1 MNQVLL
7 GTLTL
12 QPRRQLLA
20 EGRRLPLGRR
30 ALDILSVLAEAR
42 GEIVTKDEILAAV
55 WPGVIVE
62 ENAIQVHVAAL
73 RKALGPEAL
82 RLSTVRGVGYRLE
95 VPAQPSPGIERREQ
109 KSVAILPFANL
120 TGDPANAY
128 LCEGIARELT
138 TIISRQSDLKVP
150 SWQSAFILG
159 SRNINIRAAAR
170 QLGVETVVEGWVK
183 REGDNVRVSAELID
197 ADSGFH
203 IWSGQFDAEIG
214 EVFRLDGDLA
224 SSIAGAL
231 QTCLETARPATSNA
245 EALDCYLKG
254 MSLRS
259 KAWSGD
265 RFDEVRAHFRRAVD
279 LDGNFAKAC
288 AALSQTSASYVIMG
302 IGGTQHL
309 DDAKRMAARA
319 LALDPALIE
328 GHIAMANVSLIIG
341 DWRAAED
348 HSGLEDVCPVR
359 ATFCTVAGH
368 LDQATRYLEAT
379 LANDPLCSVNMTAN
393 SVHAWLRGDLDQAV
407 ERMTF
412 AIANGFGARQP
423 PASIILAEAAF
434 AAGDLE
440 KATDHMA
447 STYTIHGLDGE
458 AQDVFRRVYAALA
471 GQGGRELALA
481 SLQRFIKSNR
491 HLPPGAL
498 IWFLSRLGDL
508 DAAYELAGGLVSDL
522 RRKGAFDFPSLILFW
537 LPDMEAFRMDRRF
550 FGLAQGL
557 GLIGYWQREGLPQ
570 ALAKHPLAKEFAGR
584 HIAATN

>member
-1 MNQVLL
+1 MVMNQVLL

-42 GEIVTKDEILAAV
+42 GEIVTKDEILAAA

-279 LDGNFAKAC
+279 LDGNFAKA
-288 AALSQTSASYVIMG
+288 
-302 IGGTQHL
+302 
-309 DDAKRMAARA
+309 
-319 LALDPALIE
+319 
-328 GHIAMANVSLIIG
+328 
-341 DWRAAED
+341 
-348 HSGLEDVCPVR
+348 
-359 ATFCTVAGH
+359 
-368 LDQATRYLEAT
+368 
-379 LANDPLCSVNMTAN
+379 
-393 SVHAWLRGDLDQAV
+393 
-407 ERMTF
+407 
-412 AIANGFGARQP
+412 
-423 PASIILAEAAF
+423 
-434 AAGDLE
+434 
-440 KATDHMA
+440 
-447 STYTIHGLDGE
+447 
-458 AQDVFRRVYAALA
+458 
-471 GQGGRELALA
+471 
-481 SLQRFIKSNR
+481 
-491 HLPPGAL
+491 
-498 IWFLSRLGDL
+498 
-508 DAAYELAGGLVSDL
+508 
-522 RRKGAFDFPSLILFW
+522 
-537 LPDMEAFRMDRRF
+537 
-550 FGLAQGL
+550 
-557 GLIGYWQREGLPQ
+557 
-570 ALAKHPLAKEFAGR
+570 
-584 HIAATN
+584 